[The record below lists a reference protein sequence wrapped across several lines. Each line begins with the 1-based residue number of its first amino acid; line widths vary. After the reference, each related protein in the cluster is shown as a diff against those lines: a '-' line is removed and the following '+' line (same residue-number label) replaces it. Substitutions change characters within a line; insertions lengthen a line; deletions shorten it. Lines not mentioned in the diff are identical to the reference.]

1 MMKFLIA
8 HRIKDYENVQS
19 ESVREA
25 YGSVLSFVG
34 ILANLCLF
42 VFKFLAGTLA
52 GSVSITADAI
62 NNLSDAGSSVISWL
76 SFKLSNRPADEEHPF
91 GHARYEYIA
100 SLIVAFLVLFLGF
113 ELIRTS
119 FDKILHP
126 EMISFS
132 YLSVGILSASI
143 ATKFWMFSYNR
154 KYAKL
159 LNSTVM
165 EATAADSL
173 SDCLATGAVLLST
186 CLSPLIHFNL
196 DGYMGVVVA
205 LFILI
210 AGGKIVKETLD
221 VLLGKSPSKAEV
233 KEIVE
238 FIKAYDGVLGI
249 HDLMIHDYGP
259 KKRFGSIHVEVD
271 ANEDIFASHDMID
284 NIEREIQQ
292 ALQIQMVIHMDP
304 IDLQDEETNE
314 MRSEI
319 KTIVQ
324 NIHPD
329 LSIHDFRM
337 VRGTTHTN
345 LIFDCLVPYHIT
357 LDNANILSE
366 INQQLSLL
374 DKTYYV
380 VVTFDRAY
388 TTDIKQ
394 SS

>member
-8 HRIKDYENVQS
+8 HRIQDYENVQD
-19 ESVREA
+19 EAVREA
-25 YGSVLSFVG
+25 YGSILSFVG
-34 ILANLCLF
+34 ILTNLFLF
-42 VFKFLAGTLA
+42 VFKFLAGTLS

-62 NNLSDAGSSVISWL
+62 NNLSDAGSSVISWI

-100 SLIVAFLVLFLGF
+100 SLVVAFFILFLGI
-113 ELIRTS
+113 ELIKSS
-119 FDKILHP
+119 FDKIVHP
-126 EMISFS
+126 EAVSFS
-132 YLSVGILSASI
+132 YLSAIILAVSI
-143 ATKFWMFSYNR
+143 AAKFWMFSYNR
-154 KYAKL
+154 KYGKL

-165 EATAADSL
+165 EATAADSI
-173 SDCLATGAVLLST
+173 SDCMATGAVLLST

-205 LFILI
+205 LFII
-210 AGGKIVKETLD
+210 VAGGKIVKETLD
-221 VLLGKSPSKAEV
+221 MLLGKSPDKDEV
-233 KEIVE
+233 KAIID

-259 KKRFGSIHVEVD
+259 GKRFGSVHVEVD
-271 ANEDIFASHDMID
+271 AHEDIFTSHDMID
-284 NIEREIQQ
+284 NIEREMNQ

-304 IDLQDEETNE
+304 IDLLDEETNE
-314 MRSEI
+314 MRSEM
-319 KTIVQ
+319 KMIVQ
-324 NIHPD
+324 KIHPD

-345 LIFDCLVPYHIT
+345 LIFDCLVPHHVNM
-357 LDNANILSE
+357 DNVEILAG
-366 INQQLSLL
+366 INERLAYLN
-374 DKTYYV
+374 KTYYV

-394 SS
+394 S